1 MILYHK
7 QENYTR
13 SRRNSK
19 FKEKRKKAS
28 KLMFTLIIDQWDIE
42 LLEAQQARR
51 QEKGFALFGNNLCLL
66 TLAEVEMLKPLQHYA
81 NPPQL
86 HSNPFPLQFLLLIKQ
101 TLKIFFNSIAR
112 SIFIQYVVSNLI
124 FKELTCQ
131 TSSLY
136 YVTIHVKNLSTAQS
150 LISTKLTGQYLVY
163 NDSFTL
169 NDIMK
174 NYWSLSLTSSEAEQK
189 YESLHDN

>member
-1 MILYHK
+1 MATHIDSYIDELHLSYMPEQRHSIIGGIQSFLLVYEEFVLEVLKRMRNLKLRVLQYKLWILLMRFLMILYHK

-81 NPPQL
+81 SPPQL

-101 TLKIFFNSIAR
+101 TLLLVQYSFSMSYKI
-112 SIFIQYVVSNLI
+112 
-124 FKELTCQ
+124 
-131 TSSLY
+131 
-136 YVTIHVKNLSTAQS
+136 
-150 LISTKLTGQYLVY
+150 
-163 NDSFTL
+163 
-169 NDIMK
+169 
-174 NYWSLSLTSSEAEQK
+174 
-189 YESLHDN
+189 